1 MMVLRKKDDP
11 SKIGIAQ
18 CLDAFGMAHI
28 DDDWLDSHPKLWKFY
43 RQRRTFTSSTPSW
56 LLWFRPPQECCC
68 QQSSLRVCLASNPPV
83 SESASLSFPSMPIIT
98 PIAMLRT
105 CYTDKFGVPRQS
117 GLVPG
122 AWGIIEFEPAYRRA
136 EAVRGIEEFSHLWL
150 ITQFHLVTEEP
161 TSLTVRPPKLGGNER
176 RGVFAT
182 RSPFR
187 PNRLTLSVVKLDR
200 VELEGPT
207 APRLFVSGV
216 DLVDGTP
223 VFDIKPYVRYADSIP
238 EAHSGFADEAP
249 PRVLVQWDCASQ
261 APQEVRLIID
271 QSLSLQPQPAYHDD
285 EAREYATEMAGWHVR
300 WIMTTEGVRVKSC
313 VPVTDES

>member
-1 MMVLRKKDDP
+1 M
-11 SKIGIAQ
+11 
-18 CLDAFGMAHI
+18 
-28 DDDWLDSHPKLWKFY
+28 
-43 RQRRTFTSSTPSW
+43 
-56 LLWFRPPQECCC
+56 
-68 QQSSLRVCLASNPPV
+68 SSLNV
-83 SESASLSFPSMPIIT
+83 
-98 PIAMLRT
+98 IAKLRT

-117 GLVPG
+117 GLVPA
-122 AWGIIEFEPAYRRA
+122 AWGVIEFEPAYRRA

-200 VELEGPT
+200 VELDGDK

-223 VFDIKPYVRYADSIP
+223 VFDIKPYIRYADSIP
-238 EAHSGFADEAP
+238 EARSSFADKP
-249 PRVLVQWDCASQ
+249 PPPVLVTWDCESLV
-261 APQEVRLIID
+261 PNDVRLIID
-271 QSLSLQPQPAYHDD
+271 QSLSQQPQPAYHDASD
-285 EAREYATEMAGWHVR
+285 REYATEIAGW
-300 WIMTTEGVRVKSC
+300 RVKWMSKVDGARVSSC
-313 VPVTDES
+313 ELVG

>member
-1 MMVLRKKDDP
+1 M
-11 SKIGIAQ
+11 
-18 CLDAFGMAHI
+18 
-28 DDDWLDSHPKLWKFY
+28 
-43 RQRRTFTSSTPSW
+43 
-56 LLWFRPPQECCC
+56 
-68 QQSSLRVCLASNPPV
+68 SSLNV
-83 SESASLSFPSMPIIT
+83 
-98 PIAMLRT
+98 IAKLRT

-117 GLVPG
+117 GIVPA
-122 AWGIIEFEPAYRRA
+122 AWGVIEFEPAYRRA

-200 VELEGPT
+200 VELDGDK

-223 VFDIKPYVRYADSIP
+223 VFDIKPYIRYADSIP
-238 EAHSGFADEAP
+238 EARSSFATTP
-249 PRVLVQWDCASQ
+249 PPPVPVLWECTSSV
-261 APQEVRLIID
+261 PEEVRVIID
-271 QSLSLQPQPAYHDD
+271 QSLAQQPQPAYHDD
-285 EAREYATEMAGWHVR
+285 SDRAYATEIGGW
-300 WIMTTEGVRVKSC
+300 RVKWASKPECARVMSC
-313 VPVTDES
+313 EKLE